1 MPVGLHGGPG
11 SRLRAGT
18 SHQELLLPGP
28 AASTTVLMEQTAQ
41 AGEIV
46 VSPATADALA
56 PGVLGE
62 PKGPGYLVRSR
73 RAIDDGPGPTPI
85 VAVAEA
91 TVAACLPVALRTHL
105 GSVSLESEHRLATV
119 AFLKYRGVDRLLE
132 RDGPEHT
139 AAALDTTV
147 SAVQFA
153 VDAEGVTFLASDL
166 DDDGGKI
173 VLVTGVPTAGDDDE
187 ARVLP

>member
-18 SHQELLLPGP
+18 SHQELLISGP

-73 RAIDDGPGPTPI
+73 RSIADRPAPTPL
-85 VAVAEA
+85 VAGPET
-91 TVAACLPVALRTHL
+91 TVAACRPGALLT
-105 GSVSLESEHRLATV
+105 
-119 AFLKYRGVDRLLE
+119 DRE
-132 RDGPEHT
+132 
-139 AAALDTTV
+139 
-147 SAVQFA
+147 
-153 VDAEGVTFLASDL
+153 
-166 DDDGGKI
+166 
-173 VLVTGVPTAGDDDE
+173 
-187 ARVLP
+187 